1 MIFPK
6 DFLWGGATS
15 ACQIEGAYN
24 LDGRGLSN
32 QDFMTAGSKTKPRKQ
47 TKTIEETEFYP
58 SHKAIDF
65 YHHYKGDIKLFA
77 EMGFKAYRMS
87 ISWSRIFP
95 NGDDNQPNAS
105 GLKFY
110 DDIFEKLSK
119 YDIEPIVTI
128 SHFDDPKS
136 LIDRYGNW
144 TNRNWVTAFEKYA
157 KFLLDRYYSKVKYW
171 ITFNEINT
179 LMYHP
184 MFAGLEYNDESMGMV
199 YQMAHHK
206 FIASAKVVKYAHEQY
221 SNLEIGMMLATT
233 TTYPNSCDPNDLVKS
248 MEKEDDAFYFSDVQV
263 RGYYSNKALKKQE
276 CYHVKL
282 EMEESDQQLL
292 KEGKVDFIA
301 FSYYSTS
308 VVSAQKDTTEVSG
321 NFMSGLKNPQLEV
334 SEWGWQI
341 DPVGLRYTLNE
352 LYDRY
357 QVPLM
362 IVENGL
368 GAPDTIS
375 DAGSIHDDYRIYYLG
390 EHIKEMAKAIHKDGV
405 DLMGYTPWGCIDLIS
420 ASTGEMSKRYGFIY
434 VDVDDDGKG
443 TFARIKKDSFEW
455 YKEVIRTNG
464 EYLMEF

>member
-6 DFLWGGATS
+6 NFLWGGATS
-15 ACQIEGAYN
+15 ACQTEGAYN

-32 QDFMTAGSKTKPRKQ
+32 QDFMTAGSKEKPRKQ
-47 TKTIEETEFYP
+47 TKTIEQSEYYP

-65 YHHYKGDIKLFA
+65 YHHYKEDIKLFA

-95 NGDDNQPNAS
+95 NGDDREPNAS
-105 GLKFY
+105 GVTFY
-110 DDIFEKLSK
+110 DQVFEELDK
-119 YDIEPIVTI
+119 YGIEPIVTL

-136 LIDRYGNW
+136 LIERYGNW
-144 TNRNWVTAFEKYA
+144 TNRNWVDAFEKYA
-157 KFLLDRYYSKVKYW
+157 KFLLDRYHAKVKYW
-171 ITFNEINT
+171 LTFNEINT

-184 MFAGLEYNDESMGMV
+184 MFAGLEYNDESMGTV

-206 FIASAKVVKYAHEQY
+206 FIASAKAVKYAHEQY
-221 SNLEIGMMLATT
+221 PELKMGMMLAST
-233 TTYPNSCDPNDLVKS
+233 TTYPKSCDPNDVIKS
-248 MEKEDDAFYFSDVQV
+248 MEKEEDAFYFSDVQV
-263 RGYYSNKALKKQE
+263 RGYYTNKALKKHE
-276 CYHVKL
+276 KFNVKL
-282 EMEESDQQLL
+282 AMEESDEQLL
-292 KEGKVDFIA
+292 QEGKADFIA
-301 FSYYSTS
+301 LSYYSTS
-308 VVSAQKDTTEVSG
+308 VVSDQNDETEISG
-321 NFMSGLKNPQLEV
+321 NFMSGLKNPHLEV

-368 GAPDTIS
+368 GAPDTVLA
-375 DAGSIHDDYRIYYLG
+375 DGSIQDDYRIYYLK
-390 EHIKEMAKAIHKDGV
+390 EHIKEMANAIHKDGV
-405 DLMGYTPWGCIDLIS
+405 NLMGYTPWGCIDLVS

-434 VDVDDDGKG
+434 VDMDDEGNG
-443 TFARIKKDSFEW
+443 TFARIKKKSFEW

-464 EYLMEF
+464 ENLKKL

>member
-6 DFLWGGATS
+6 QFLWGGATS

-32 QDFMTAGSKTKPRKQ
+32 QDFMIAGSKTRPRKQ
-47 TKTIEETEFYP
+47 TKKIEQTEFYP

-65 YHHYKGDIKLFA
+65 YGHYKEDIKLFA

-95 NGDDNQPNAS
+95 NGDDQKPNTS
-105 GLKFY
+105 GVKFY
-110 DDIFEKLSK
+110 DEVFEELSK
-119 YDIEPIVTI
+119 YGIEPIVTI

-136 LIDRYGNW
+136 LIDRYGDW
-144 TNRNWVTAFEKYA
+144 TNRKWVEAFEKYS
-157 KFLLDRYYSKVKYW
+157 KFLLDRYHSTVKYW
-171 ITFNEINT
+171 LTFNEINT

-184 MFAGLEYNDESMGMV
+184 MFAGLEYNNESMGIV

-206 FIASAKVVKYAHEQY
+206 FVASAKTVKYAHEQY
-221 SNLEIGMMLATT
+221 PELKIGMMLAST
-233 TTYPNSCDPNDLVKS
+233 TTYPNSCNPNDMIKS
-248 MEKEDDAFYFSDVQV
+248 MEKEDDAFYFSDIQV
-263 RGYYSNKALKKQE
+263 RGYYTNKTLKKLEQ
-276 CYHVKL
+276 YRVKL
-282 EMEESDQQLL
+282 AMEETDEQLL

-301 FSYYSTS
+301 LSYYSTS
-308 VVSAQKDTTEVSG
+308 VVSNQNNQAEVSG
-321 NFMSGLKNPQLEV
+321 NFMAGLKNPHLEV

-357 QVPLM
+357 QVPMM

-368 GAPDTIS
+368 GAPDTVLE
-375 DAGSIHDDYRIYYLG
+375 DGSIHDDYRIYYL
-390 EHIKEMAKAIHKDGV
+390 EAHIKEMAKAIHIDGV

-434 VDVDDDGKG
+434 VDVDDEGNG
-443 TFARIKKDSFEW
+443 TFTRIKKDSFEW

-464 EYLMEF
+464 EILKEL